1 MPHYQVGLI
10 GGTLK
15 IKTRGWLQSY
25 ERKREVP
32 MVRLGRWYFIWISN
46 QDFMWLNL
54 EKKHKGRA
62 KKIYH

>member
-15 IKTRGWLQSY
+15 IKTQGWLQSY
-25 ERKREVP
+25 ERKRQVP
-32 MVRLGRWYFIWISN
+32 VWRIGRWYFIWISN
-46 QDFMWLNL
+46 HDFMWLSL
-54 EKKHKGRA
+54 EKKHKGRP

>member
-1 MPHYQVGLI
+1 MR
-10 GGTLK
+10 

-25 ERKREVP
+25 ERNREVP
-32 MVRLGRWYFIWISN
+32 MWRLGRWYFIWISN
-46 QDFMWLNL
+46 QNFLWLDL